1 MFCVFKSDKQIVTR
15 LMTMIT
21 KDKVTEIFC
30 IIDEFDKNF
39 DLELKKNLLPV
50 TDGKQHRNRKASLS
64 DSEIMTI
71 LLLFHFGIKILNPQ
85 E

>member
-1 MFCVFKSDKQIVTR
+1 MVITELFCVFKSDKQIVAKLT
-15 LMTMIT
+15 TMIT

-64 DSEIMTI
+64 DSELMTI
-71 LLLFHFGIKILNPQ
+71 LILFPFRGLS
-85 E
+85 

>member
-1 MFCVFKSDKQIVTR
+1 MVITELFCVFKSDKQIVTK
-15 LMTMIT
+15 LTAMIT

-64 DSEIMTI
+64 DS
-71 LLLFHFGIKILNPQ
+71 
-85 E
+85 